1 MARNMTLTE
10 HDFKIG
16 AAREH
21 VMNVIAHFE
30 INRARLLPEV
40 RRIAREIAIRQQ
52 RETFVPSWSL
62 EDTRD

>member
-1 MARNMTLTE
+1 MTTLTE
-10 HDFKIG
+10 HDFKVG

-21 VMNVIAHFE
+21 VVNAIGRFE
-30 INRARLLPEV
+30 INLVRLMPEV
-40 RRIAREIAIRQQ
+40 RRIAREITIRQQ